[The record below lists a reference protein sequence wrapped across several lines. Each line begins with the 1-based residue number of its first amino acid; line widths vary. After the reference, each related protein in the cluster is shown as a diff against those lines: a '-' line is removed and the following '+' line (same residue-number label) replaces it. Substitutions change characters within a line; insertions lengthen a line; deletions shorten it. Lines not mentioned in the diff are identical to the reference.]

1 MKTNAQEQEVIF
13 FEVEAE
19 DFEAENLLEQDE
31 SETIERDSENIMI
44 MTV

>member
-13 FEVEAE
+13 FE

-31 SETIERDSENIMI
+31 TETIERDSENIMI

>member
-1 MKTNAQEQEVIF
+1 
-13 FEVEAE
+13 VEAE

-31 SETIERDSENIMI
+31 TETIESDSENIMI